1 MQEEE
6 KRKPA
11 IEMTDEEAM
20 EHLFHPKIVD
30 GIREL
35 TRDDESEEDSESLEE
50 EEDRQTEAQRRK
62 DAAKRRLQQR
72 RVEKAQDWPNT
83 SEVEYE
89 NEKALLDAHGGN
101 LSIDSA

>member
-20 EHLFHPKIVD
+20 NHLFHPKIVD

-35 TRDDESEEDSESLEE
+35 TRDEESEESENEPSC
-50 EEDRQTEAQRRK
+50 EED
-62 DAAKRRLQQR
+62 
-72 RVEKAQDWPNT
+72 
-83 SEVEYE
+83 
-89 NEKALLDAHGGN
+89 
-101 LSIDSA
+101 

>member
-30 GIREL
+30 AVREL
-35 TRDDESEEDSESLEE
+35 TRDDESEED
-50 EEDRQTEAQRRK
+50 
-62 DAAKRRLQQR
+62 
-72 RVEKAQDWPNT
+72 
-83 SEVEYE
+83 E
-89 NEKALLDAHGGN
+89 NEQPCAEG
-101 LSIDSA
+101 

>member
-20 EHLFHPKIVD
+20 EHLFDPKIVE

-35 TRDDESEEDSESLEE
+35 TRDEES
-50 EEDRQTEAQRRK
+50 K
-62 DAAKRRLQQR
+62 D
-72 RVEKAQDWPNT
+72 D
-83 SEVEYE
+83 E
-89 NEKALLDAHGGN
+89 NEQPCKED
-101 LSIDSA
+101 